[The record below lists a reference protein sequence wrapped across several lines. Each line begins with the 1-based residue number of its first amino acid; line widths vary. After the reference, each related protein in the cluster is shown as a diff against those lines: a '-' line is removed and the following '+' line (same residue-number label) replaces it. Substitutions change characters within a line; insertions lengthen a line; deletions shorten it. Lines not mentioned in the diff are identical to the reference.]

1 MPVCRLNAENP
12 VFRAPLL
19 FILIITFLCFLI
31 FILHEYL
38 TRVKHGIREIGA
50 KQYQC
55 FSTISDNSDD
65 FRQNLLRPLLI
76 ERVPGTP
83 GNARARQFIIS
94 KLQSINMWDIELD
107 TFDEMTPYGNV
118 EFTNIIATLDST
130 ATRRLVLAC
139 HYDSKK
145 LSNFVGATDSAVPC
159 AVLLDLA
166 ISLKKQLNDLKKNKG
181 NPTLQLLFFDGEEAF
196 IDWTSTDSL
205 YGSRHL
211 ANKMRYTNVQG
222 QYNLNQIDAIDMF
235 VLLDLVGHQSMRF
248 VNFFDRTT
256 GKYFNRLRNIETQL
270 LRSYN
275 NNAYKKA
282 AFSSD
287 MHPGYVQDDHVP
299 FLNLDVPILHLIS
312 FPFPPTWH
320 TADDNEANLDFELIT
335 HFRNVMKI
343 FVIEYLHLDPQI
355 C

>member
-107 TFDEMTPYGNV
+107 TFDEMTP
-118 EFTNIIATLDST
+118 
-130 ATRRLVLAC
+130 
-139 HYDSKK
+139 
-145 LSNFVGATDSAVPC
+145 
-159 AVLLDLA
+159 
-166 ISLKKQLNDLKKNKG
+166 
-181 NPTLQLLFFDGEEAF
+181 
-196 IDWTSTDSL
+196 
-205 YGSRHL
+205 
-211 ANKMRYTNVQG
+211 
-222 QYNLNQIDAIDMF
+222 
-235 VLLDLVGHQSMRF
+235 
-248 VNFFDRTT
+248 
-256 GKYFNRLRNIETQL
+256 
-270 LRSYN
+270 
-275 NNAYKKA
+275 
-282 AFSSD
+282 
-287 MHPGYVQDDHVP
+287 
-299 FLNLDVPILHLIS
+299 
-312 FPFPPTWH
+312 
-320 TADDNEANLDFELIT
+320 
-335 HFRNVMKI
+335 
-343 FVIEYLHLDPQI
+343 
-355 C
+355 